1 MARAVASAQSMQA
14 MSKGTQKRTVRVEDA
29 LWLPALTIAKQ
40 RGENL
45 SDIIRKALHDYI
57 NKHQG
62 EK

>member
-1 MARAVASAQSMQA
+1 

-45 SDIIRKALHDYI
+45 SDIIRAALKDYI
-57 NKHQG
+57 NKHKG